1 MIHHIIWFDDSISF
15 GSTLCY
21 NWLQN
26 NSSVWVIVKLFEWNF
41 FDILFVI
48 SNVNYIHLNI
58 QVMQEHYFQ
67 IEIQINEKPKA
78 MNIHLL
84 NQFGAEDKL

>member
-1 MIHHIIWFDDSISF
+1 M
-15 GSTLCY
+15 
-21 NWLQN
+21 
-26 NSSVWVIVKLFEWNF
+26 
-41 FDILFVI
+41 I